1 MVSQS
6 NYLKTVKKALSI
18 SRTLF
23 SEAFSLYLTKY
34 LLKLISNTPA
44 LSGSEPR
51 LSSSGSSISKEEK
64 VVIRR
69 GSAPAPTDQISLPE
83 LDLTPASPV
92 PSPVQLNIEPPTPT
106 VNNRFVDLEGCSGN
120 ILHVICDS
128 LFVSG
133 RRMVILV
140 LIIYSRT
147 FSKHPQFNNYCL
159 APKTYNPIYFWDSGH
174 RDTGD
179 TSRINKLML

>member
-1 MVSQS
+1 MKQLLSKSCRGILKQLFENCKKSTV
-6 NYLKTVKKALSI
+6 YLPHS
-18 SRTLF
+18 F

-106 VNNRFVDLEGCSGN
+106 VNNRYVDLEGCSGN
-120 ILHVICDS
+120 ILHVI
-128 LFVSG
+128 
-133 RRMVILV
+133 
-140 LIIYSRT
+140 
-147 FSKHPQFNNYCL
+147 
-159 APKTYNPIYFWDSGH
+159 
-174 RDTGD
+174 
-179 TSRINKLML
+179 

>member
-83 LDLTPASPV
+83 LGLTPA
-92 PSPVQLNIEPPTPT
+92 SPVQLNIEPPTPT

-120 ILHVICDS
+120 ILHVI
-128 LFVSG
+128 
-133 RRMVILV
+133 
-140 LIIYSRT
+140 
-147 FSKHPQFNNYCL
+147 
-159 APKTYNPIYFWDSGH
+159 
-174 RDTGD
+174 
-179 TSRINKLML
+179 